1 MACSLLFITQL
12 ALVAT
17 VVVFDIQQNS
27 VTVMQSTKDPCCCE
41 DDESSKLQKQN
52 VQEHEFALL
61 LAHKELVKERK
72 LQEQVEERKLP
83 RRGLGG
89 AAARVHVISDSDDDV
104 CVISDEE
111 DWKQQRLPP
120 WALMR
125 RAVSSI
131 LVKESCPNKLL
142 KISSGYLH

>member
-104 CVISDEE
+104 CIT
-111 DWKQQRLPP
+111 RLLAATGSRHTTQP
-120 WALMR
+120 AHAGVGSHR
-125 RAVSSI
+125 QHA
-131 LVKESCPNKLL
+131 
-142 KISSGYLH
+142 H